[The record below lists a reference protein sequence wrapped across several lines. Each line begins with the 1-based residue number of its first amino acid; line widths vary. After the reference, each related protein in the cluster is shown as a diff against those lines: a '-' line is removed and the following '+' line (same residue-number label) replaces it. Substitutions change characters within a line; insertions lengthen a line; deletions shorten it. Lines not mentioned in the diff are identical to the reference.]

1 MAYVTPKHY
10 YPTRNRPLRL
20 IVMHTM
26 ESPEAGDTAESVAN
40 WFAGPTSPVASAH
53 ACIDNDSVVLCLPPT
68 ATAFAAP
75 GCNADG
81 YQIELAG
88 RAGQGAAGWADAYS
102 QAELQLAAAHARS
115 IAQANGIPL
124 RHLSNA
130 ELAAGQSGFIGH
142 DQASQVY
149 GGSDHWDPGPD
160 FPWDQYMSLVTGQ
173 AAPASI
179 TSRPVQEDTMQLI
192 QTKTPW
198 GSTAYALV
206 TETTGAR
213 ALGDQEAQAYNA
225 MLGRFSTVP
234 WDHYQLLIRQ
244 AWERRNAL
252 VEALGGTVTQSIDAA
267 VQRVIDA
274 TKEA

>member
-1 MAYVTPKHY
+1 
-10 YPTRNRPLRL
+10 
-20 IVMHTM
+20 MH
-26 ESPEAGDTAESVAN
+26 
-40 WFAGPTSPVASAH
+40 
-53 ACIDNDSVVLCLPPT
+53 
-68 ATAFAAP
+68 
-75 GCNADG
+75 
-81 YQIELAG
+81 
-88 RAGQGAAGWADAYS
+88 
-102 QAELQLAAAHARS
+102 
-115 IAQANGIPL
+115 
-124 RHLSNA
+124 
-130 ELAAGQSGFIGH
+130 
-142 DQASQVY
+142 
-149 GGSDHWDPGPD
+149 
-160 FPWDQYMSLVTGQ
+160 
-173 AAPASI
+173 
-179 TSRPVQEDTMQLI
+179 LI

>member
-1 MAYVTPKHY
+1 MAYVTPRHY

-160 FPWDQYMSLVTGQ
+160 FPWGQYMSLVTGQ
-173 AAPASI
+173 AAPAS
-179 TSRPVQEDTMQLI
+179 TTPLPVQEDTMHLI

-198 GSTAYALV
+198 GTTAYALV
-206 TETTGAR
+206 TETTGAC

-252 VEALGGTVTQSIDAA
+252 VEALGGTVKETIDAA
-267 VQRVIDA
+267 VARVLDA
-274 TKEA
+274 GRTA

>member
-1 MAYVTPKHY
+1 
-10 YPTRNRPLRL
+10 
-20 IVMHTM
+20 
-26 ESPEAGDTAESVAN
+26 
-40 WFAGPTSPVASAH
+40 
-53 ACIDNDSVVLCLPPT
+53 
-68 ATAFAAP
+68 
-75 GCNADG
+75 
-81 YQIELAG
+81 
-88 RAGQGAAGWADAYS
+88 
-102 QAELQLAAAHARS
+102 
-115 IAQANGIPL
+115 
-124 RHLSNA
+124 
-130 ELAAGQSGFIGH
+130 
-142 DQASQVY
+142 
-149 GGSDHWDPGPD
+149 
-160 FPWDQYMSLVTGQ
+160 
-173 AAPASI
+173 
-179 TSRPVQEDTMQLI
+179 MQLI

-252 VEALGGTVTQSIDAA
+252 VEALGGTVKETIDAA

>member
-1 MAYVTPKHY
+1 MAYVTPRHY

-173 AAPASI
+173 AAPAS
-179 TSRPVQEDTMQLI
+179 TTPLPVQEDTMHLI

-198 GSTAYALV
+198 GTTAYALV
-206 TETTGAR
+206 TETTGAC

-252 VEALGGTVTQSIDAA
+252 VEALGGTVKETIDAA
-267 VQRVIDA
+267 VARVLDA
-274 TKEA
+274 GRTA